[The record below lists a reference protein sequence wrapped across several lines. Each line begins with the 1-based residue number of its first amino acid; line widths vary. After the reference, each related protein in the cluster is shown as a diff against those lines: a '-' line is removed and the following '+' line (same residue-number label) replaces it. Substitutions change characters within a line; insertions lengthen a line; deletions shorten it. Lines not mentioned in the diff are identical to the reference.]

1 MHLALDTYADMIR
14 LIVTGRRG
22 AVRHYKGNLPMS
34 KQVKAIKIDA
44 TKLNALSKAAFE
56 GEKSFGAEVE
66 ALKAVAVNGAIPKP
80 YADAYKTAVVCAM
93 LGLTRT
99 KANLAEAAKPEH
111 KAQRLAAANRLSR
124 RVKAAGIKAANAS
137 GRKRGAQIK
146 AGKTAKVASADAPSM
161 PKATAPAVPTL
172 ANTAEAMMWLQGEVA
187 RIETVARKNAKSFTT
202 AQHNAIAALRAS
214 VKTEPNH

>member
-1 MHLALDTYADMIR
+1 MIR

-22 AVRHYKGNLPMS
+22 VARHYKGLDTMTKNA
-34 KQVKAIKIDA
+34 KAQKIDA
-44 TKLNALSKAAFE
+44 ATLNAFARVGFAGEVAFAKEIELIKAN
-56 GEKSFGAEVE
+56 
-66 ALKAVAVNGAIPKP
+66 AVKGKLPR
-80 YADAYKTAVVCAM
+80 AYSLAYCAAVVCAKAR
-93 LGLTRT
+93 LSNTAANRELVVKERATR
-99 KANLAEAAKPEH
+99 KDDW
-111 KAQRLAAANRLSR
+111 AAARNRLSR
-124 RVKAAGIKAANAS
+124 RVKAAGVQAGNAS

-146 AGKTAKVASADAPSM
+146 AGKTAKVASANAPSM

-172 ANTAEAMMWLQGEVA
+172 ATTAEAMMWLQGEVA